1 MTCQRLSDR
10 MALVLAGQPAWTEDE
25 RRHLDGCPDCAAEWN
40 LLARAAAIGRAEPAL
55 DPEAISAKVVHRLAT
70 EPVVARRST
79 VAWWLAG
86 GAIAAAAVLVVM
98 LRTRDPGPGLNLQ
111 ESAFEIPLV
120 ELDSLDPD
128 QLRVV
133 LQSIEEP
140 LETPTLIEAP
150 SMMELDDQQLE
161 RVLRS
166 LEG

>member
-1 MTCQRLSDR
+1 MTCHRLSDR
-10 MALVLAGQPAWTEDE
+10 MALVLAGPSAWTDDE
-25 RRHLDGCPDCAAEWN
+25 RRHLDGCPDCAAEWR
-40 LLARAAAIGRAEPAL
+40 LLARAAAIGRAGPVL
-55 DPEAISAKVVHRLAT
+55 DPEAISARVLHRLAT

-79 VAWWLAG
+79 AAWWLAG
-86 GAIAAAAVLVVM
+86 GVIAAAAVLLVI
-98 LRTRDPGPGLNLQ
+98 LRPGDPGPGSNLRH
-111 ESAFEIPLV
+111 SAFEIPMV
-120 ELDSLDPD
+120 ELDSLDHE